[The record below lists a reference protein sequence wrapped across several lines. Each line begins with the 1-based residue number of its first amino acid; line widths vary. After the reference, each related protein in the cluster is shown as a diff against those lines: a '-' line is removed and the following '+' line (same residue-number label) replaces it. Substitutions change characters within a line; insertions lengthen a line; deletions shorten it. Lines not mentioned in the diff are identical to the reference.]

1 MPADV
6 SPKASY
12 EWGTPSKVTTV
23 NTTSREPVPRE
34 TFSRRSVFILAAI
47 GSAIGLGNIWRF
59 PYVSYTNGGGA
70 FLIPYV
76 VALMTAG
83 IPLLLMEYGLGHKFR
98 GSGPLAFRRL
108 HKRGE
113 FAGWF
118 QVGIAFLIALY
129 YPVIIAWALRY
140 AIYSFGQEWGSDPAA
155 FFNNHFLQ
163 EASGFSVDLV
173 AQVALPMLVVWGI
186 IVLVV
191 VLGVENGIGRLNR
204 FFVPLLVILF
214 GALVIRALF
223 LPGAA
228 HGLEVFFT
236 PDWEALRHGGVW
248 IAAYGQIFFSLNVGF
263 AVMITYSSYLKRK
276 TNLVGSGYV
285 VAFSNASFEA
295 LAGIGVFATLGFLAT
310 STGQSVSEVAG
321 GGIGLAFIAFPTII
335 STMPCGTIFG
345 VIFFTC
351 LTIAGLT
358 SEISVVEVC
367 ISAIRDKFGLA
378 RWAATIAVI
387 VPLLVGSMLLFPTTT
402 GSHTLD
408 IFDKFVCS
416 IGIVSAAI
424 IAMLV
429 ISWVLRALP
438 ALSTHL
444 NAVSSR
450 HVGFLWKLCVAV
462 VTPAILLT
470 ILGTEIHSIVTGGYG
485 DYPTWSL
492 LAFGW
497 IPILIVLIGAIVF
510 TLMPWSSSTP
520 LEELSLPKPTL
531 NSTPDSGS
539 QILSTEPPSPPENEA
554 Q

>member
-1 MPADV
+1 M
-6 SPKASY
+6 
-12 EWGTPSKVTTV
+12 
-23 NTTSREPVPRE
+23 
-34 TFSRRSVFILAAI
+34 FILAAI

-59 PYVSYTNGGGA
+59 PYVAYTNGGGA

-83 IPLLLMEYGLGHKFR
+83 IPLLRMEYALGHRFR

-108 HKRGE
+108 HKWGE

-140 AIYSFGQEWGSDPAA
+140 ALYSVRQEWGSDPAA
-155 FFNNHFLQ
+155 FFSTQFLQ
-163 EASGFSVDLV
+163 ESPGFSVHLV

-191 VLGVENGIGRLNR
+191 ALGVENGIGRLNR
-204 FFVPLLVILF
+204 FFVPLLVLLF

-236 PDWEALRHGGVW
+236 PDWDALRQGGVW

-276 TNLVGSGYV
+276 TDLVGSGYV

-295 LAGIGVFATLGFLAT
+295 LAGIGVFATLGFLAA

-335 STMPCGTIFG
+335 STMPGGTIFG
-345 VIFFTC
+345 VVFFIC

-387 VPLLVGSMLLFPTTT
+387 VPLVVGSMLLFPTTT

-424 IAMLV
+424 TAMLV

-438 ALSTHL
+438 QLAAHL

-450 HVGFLWKLCVAV
+450 KVGWVWKLCVSLL
-462 VTPAILLT
+462 TPAVLLT
-470 ILGTEIHSIVTGGYG
+470 ILGTEIYSILTAGYG
-485 DYPTWSL
+485 DYPGWSL
-492 LAFGW
+492 FAFGW
-497 IPILIVLIGAIVF
+497 APLIVAVLCAVILSVV
-510 TLMPWSSSTP
+510 PWSSRT
-520 LEELSLPKPTL
+520 SLDAPPPV
-531 NSTPDSGS
+531 SQDPPASQAPADSKVGRK
-539 QILSTEPPSPPENEA
+539 QYLSTVEPPPTENKAE
-554 Q
+554 